1 MSDILRRKCGSN
13 IGVKG
18 FHGFGVGETGKK
30 DVMGVWEGDW
40 SLNTFGGLRGFV
52 GVLGRLVSPLVRL
65 RSFSDG
71 EKDVIGKGSRTTS
84 SCR

>member
-1 MSDILRRKCGSN
+1 MSDILRRKWGPC
-13 IGVKG
+13 IGEKG
-18 FHGFGVGETGKK
+18 FHGFGVGDTGKN

-52 GVLGRLVSPLVRL
+52 GVLGRLVSPLLRF

-71 EKDVIGKGSRTTS
+71 EKDGVGSGSRTTS
-84 SCR
+84 SY